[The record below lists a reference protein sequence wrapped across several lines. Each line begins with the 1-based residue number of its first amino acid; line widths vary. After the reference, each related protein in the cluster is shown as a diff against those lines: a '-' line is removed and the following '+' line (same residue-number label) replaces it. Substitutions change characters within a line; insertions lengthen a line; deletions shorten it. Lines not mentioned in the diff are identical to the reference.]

1 MLFGKKKSDEDQL
14 KDDIRGLMDKY
25 DKEEIDG
32 ATYMKDMLE
41 LSDSF
46 QKKRRK
52 K

>member
-1 MLFGKKKSDEDQL
+1 MFGKKKSEKDQL
-14 KDDIRGLMDKY
+14 KDSIRGLMGKY
-25 DKEEIDG
+25 DREEIDG

-46 QKKRRK
+46 QKKKRK